1 MHDLGPLR
9 PYRRSK
15 PLSTPICTLLPSPLA
30 TIIDYKSYITCCIQ
44 TGQSSIASFP
54 VHHPTSP
61 PPHGWTSFFFFLL
74 LPPSSSLHAWG
85 ARHDRFHLSTH
96 SISFPLFAILH
107 SFRLI
112 AHTPPS
118 VHSHHFGILLPDL
131 SHLSLSATSRIS
143 TTIMYIHAY
152 THRIGLLYALPVS
165 FCLDRRLLHYRI

>member
-1 MHDLGPLR
+1 LHDLGALR

-15 PLSTPICTLLPSPLA
+15 PLPTPICALLPSPLA

-61 PPHGWTSFFFFLL
+61 PPHGWASFSFFLL
-74 LPPSSSLHAWG
+74 LPPSSSLHALG

-96 SISFPLFAILH
+96 SISFPSSQYYTHSVSSHAPLPLFTRTTLE
-107 SFRLI
+107 F
-112 AHTPPS
+112 
-118 VHSHHFGILLPDL
+118 LLPDL
-131 SHLSLSATSRIS
+131 SHLSASATSRIS

-165 FCLDRRLLHYRI
+165 ILPR